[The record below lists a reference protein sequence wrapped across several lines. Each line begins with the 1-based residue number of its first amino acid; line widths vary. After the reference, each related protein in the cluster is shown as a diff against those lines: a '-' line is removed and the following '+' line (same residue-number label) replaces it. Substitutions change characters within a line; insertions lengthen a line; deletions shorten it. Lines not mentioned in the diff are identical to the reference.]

1 MLKLPN
7 TSTGDTFWRSL
18 NRHKSLFLSFLIILL
33 FSCSIST
40 TYADNQLL
48 NISKDSLGIHVKKQ
62 LNLAKAAKNKDW
74 NKAIAIMDS
83 LLTIPILADNDSILN
98 HVKYRYSLYLLMIDK
113 NIRSRDMIMEILD
126 HYKAKNPKRWTNL
139 KSRLGSIAIR
149 LGDYKLAEKHL
160 KEALPFS
167 NQLDMPI
174 TEGLIYLNISS
185 ICRFKS
191 DFGEAYRKA
200 DLSLQIFERIERED
214 WILEAKT
221 TLAFISVLAKDYEGA
236 EKYFD
241 EIFDNEKNI
250 ANKNFLVSPTL
261 YAGIMNFEKGDI
273 PQAKKQF
280 EQGLE
285 RINSLGNFPDL
296 TMVYQ
301 YMSLIS
307 MIEKDYDTAEE
318 YIIKAL
324 NSTDKSYN
332 KRQRFNARL
341 IQIKLESIIRP
352 EKDNLKTLT
361 QVYNW
366 ALANED
372 NILLKESSNLI
383 STYYSKK
390 GNLKKALDFNK
401 IYFDAT
407 EKKYQKDHLNEI
419 ALVKEK
425 AKYLQEMKDRET
437 KAKNLQIELASSE
450 SRKNML
456 LIGLLFFVFMSSLLM
471 YYYHQKE
478 HAYSSLKISNQEL
491 KNAELEMD
499 VKNKELEKYIAYNL
513 QLENFAYIASHDL
526 KSPLQTISN
535 FSQLLQKT
543 AKSRLNEEEVLY
555 LKFISKGTEDMSAI
569 VNDILD
575 FSILQKSELIKEKI
589 DVSEFVAYVLQLNK
603 SLIEEKNATVSL
615 DLNTPFIS
623 GDRSKLLQLLQNL
636 ITNSVKFHQKDKQ
649 PKVTIS
655 SHVDQN
661 NWVFNIKDNGIGIEP
676 SYFNKIFLLF
686 KRLHRKEEYEGTG
699 IGLSMCKK
707 IVEMHGGKIWVNS
720 TLGEGSTFSFS
731 LPMGSLE

>member
-1 MLKLPN
+1 MLKLSI
-7 TSTGDTFWRSL
+7 TSTRGTFWRSI
-18 NRHKSLFLSFLIILL
+18 NRYKFLFVSFLIILL
-33 FSCSIST
+33 CSCSIPT
-40 TYADNQLL
+40 IYADNSKLS
-48 NISKDSLGIHVKKQ
+48 ISQDSLGSYVKKQ
-62 LNLAKAAKNKDW
+62 LEIAKAAKNKDW
-74 NKAIAIMDS
+74 NKTIAIMDS
-83 LLTIPILADNDSILN
+83 LLTIPTLLDNDSILN
-98 HVKYRYSLYLLMIDK
+98 FVKYRHSLYLLMIDK
-113 NIRSRDMIMEILD
+113 NIRSREMILEILD
-126 HYKAKNPKRWTNL
+126 YYKIRNPQQWTNL

-149 LGDYKLAEKHL
+149 LGDYDLAEKHL
-160 KEALPFS
+160 MDALPYT
-167 NQLDMPI
+167 NQLNMPI
-174 TEGLIYLNISS
+174 TEGLIYLNISN
-185 ICRFKS
+185 IYRFKS
-191 DFGEAYRKA
+191 NFGEAYRKA
-200 DLSLQIFERIERED
+200 DLGLQIFQNLERED

-236 EKYFD
+236 KKYFD
-241 EIFDNEKNI
+241 EIFDKEKNI
-250 ANKNFLVSPTL
+250 TNKNFLVSPTL

-273 PQAKKQF
+273 PLAKKQF

-285 RINSLGNFPDL
+285 RIHSLGNFPDL

-301 YMSLIS
+301 YMSRIS
-307 MIEKDYDTAEE
+307 MIEKDYDSAEE

-324 NSTDKSYN
+324 NSTDKSDN
-332 KRQRFNARL
+332 KRQRYNARL

-352 EKDNLKTLT
+352 EKDNLKPLS

-366 ALANED
+366 ALENED

-383 STYYSKK
+383 SAYYSEK

-401 IYFDAT
+401 IYFDAA

-425 AKYLQEMKDRET
+425 AKYLQEVKDRET
-437 KAKNLQIELASSE
+437 KAQKLQMELASSE
-450 SRKNML
+450 SRRNMMVS
-456 LIGLLFFVFMSSLLM
+456 GLLFFAFMFGLLL
-471 YYYHQKE
+471 YYYSQKQ
-478 HAYSSLKISNQEL
+478 HAYSSLKISNQGLKKAEMEMEL
-491 KNAELEMD
+491 
-499 VKNKELEKYIAYNL
+499 KNKELEKYIAYNL

-543 AKSRLNEEEVLY
+543 AKDRLNEEELRY
-555 LKFISKGTEDMSAI
+555 LKFISKGTEDMSSI

-603 SLIEEKNATVSL
+603 SLIEEKKASVSL
-615 DLNTPFIS
+615 DLKTPFIS

-636 ITNSVKFHQKDKQ
+636 ITNSVKFHQKDKRPQ
-649 PKVTIS
+649 VTIS

-686 KRLHRKEEYEGTG
+686 KRLHSKEEYEGTG

-707 IVEMHGGKIWVNS
+707 I
-720 TLGEGSTFSFS
+720 
-731 LPMGSLE
+731 